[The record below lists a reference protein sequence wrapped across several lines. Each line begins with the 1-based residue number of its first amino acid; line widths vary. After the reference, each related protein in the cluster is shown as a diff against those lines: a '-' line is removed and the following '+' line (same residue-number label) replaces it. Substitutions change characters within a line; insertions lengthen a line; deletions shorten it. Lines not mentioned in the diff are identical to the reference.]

1 MRRVI
6 KIYCCFRKQHHL
18 FHLGDIAP
26 AGGVAGT
33 AELSVA
39 LPQSRLGKVQASLTL
54 LSLLHRF
61 VFDAV
66 LEDACLCYGRTVL
79 LLYVSSI
86 SSLTLFGVMSM
97 TFPGRPLSLHI
108 SNSSERA
115 IHFHD
120 DEITISAPVSFT
132 ILERLATAL
141 GSKE

>member
-66 LEDACLCYGRTVL
+66 LEDACLCYSIYIL
-79 LLYVSSI
+79 LSSHSI
-86 SSLTLFGVMSM
+86 TIKKA
-97 TFPGRPLSLHI
+97 LSLHLNNKSPLPPRRKKTVFCI
-108 SNSSERA
+108 LYHFKKRGRLYTFSNFVTSAGLRA
-115 IHFHD
+115 H
-120 DEITISAPVSFT
+120 S
-132 ILERLATAL
+132 
-141 GSKE
+141 

>member
-66 LEDACLCYGRTVL
+66 LEDACLCYSIYIL
-79 LLYVSSI
+79 LSSHSI
-86 SSLTLFGVMSM
+86 TIKK
-97 TFPGRPLSLHI
+97 PLSLHLNNKSPLPHAEKKLYSVFCI
-108 SNSSERA
+108 TFKIGRLYTFSN
-115 IHFHD
+115 FV
-120 DEITISAPVSFT
+120 TSAGLS
-132 ILERLATAL
+132 AH
-141 GSKE
+141 S